1 MSLVS
6 QRRMA
11 AEILKV
17 GENRVWIDPER
28 AEDVELAISREEI
41 RRLIRDRAI
50 KKLPEKGISRARAKR
65 IHDKKVTGKRRGQ
78 GSRKGTKGART
89 PSKEAW
95 MKRVRAQRKRLRGL
109 RDSHALN
116 ETVYRQLYI
125 MSKSGSFRSVADLDR
140 YMEAHSLRRRR

>member
-1 MSLVS
+1 
-6 QRRMA
+6 MA

-28 AEDVELAISREEI
+28 ADDVELAISREEI
-41 RRLIRDRAI
+41 RRLIGDRAI
-50 KKLPEKGISRARAKR
+50 KKTPIKGISRARARR
-65 IHDKKVTGKRRGQ
+65 IHDKKVNGKRRGQ

-109 RDSHALN
+109 RDTHALN

-140 YMEAHSLRRRR
+140 YMEANGLRRRR